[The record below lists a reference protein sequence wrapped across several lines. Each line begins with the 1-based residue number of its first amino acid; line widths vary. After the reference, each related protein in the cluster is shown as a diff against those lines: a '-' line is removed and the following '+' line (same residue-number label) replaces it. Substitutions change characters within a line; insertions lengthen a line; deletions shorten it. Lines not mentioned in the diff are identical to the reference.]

1 MKFSALENVTI
12 GIQLGDAGSEVDF
25 ELQKSDVNVEQDN
38 TNNMLLWHV
47 PNLHDSE
54 SAVLSFASKS
64 LSFDDMFP
72 LDVRF
77 HEQYS
82 LIDMNLASDTTK
94 PMDALTGDEMSLKF
108 TTNLQTDGYKVNL
121 E

>member
-1 MKFSALENVTI
+1 
-12 GIQLGDAGSEVDF
+12 
-25 ELQKSDVNVEQDN
+25 
-38 TNNMLLWHV
+38 MLLWHV
-47 PNLHDSE
+47 PNLHDTE

-64 LSFDDMFP
+64 LTFDDMFP

-82 LIDMNLASDTTK
+82 LIDMNLASDSTK
-94 PMDALTGDEMSLKF
+94 PMDALTGEEMSLKC
-108 TTNLQTDGYKVNL
+108 TTSLVSDGYKVNL